1 MKKVQQAIAM
11 PGTLERFFP
20 DPNEAE
26 MIVELRASFAGM
38 WGLGNEDEDTKNI
51 INDAIENP
59 GNYVLKPSKEGGGN
73 NTWGD
78 EIAEK
83 LKAFTKKQL
92 EAHILMQRLK
102 PIVGKVAILYGSIVE
117 AFGLFAEKFADFCI
131 EKRALSPTH
140 ANVINAICSGTITIL
155 GINISGMYA
164 NPIVAWA
171 LTFNCK
177 GISHLGHIS
186 VYWLAPI
193 CAFFATKSAFGDKN
207 DQQEEAENS
216 FDETGKLAN
225 PTNGNGIKKIKYG
238 ESWTPPPPSTP
249 PSLTLSGLVRI

>member
-1 MKKVQQAIAM
+1 MFDVNFVM
-11 PGTLERFFP
+11 DNYGLSGVFLEIVLIELVNAFLFQRAFADPCQLASSYASWLLSRQFFAL
-20 DPNEAE
+20 N
-26 MIVELRASFAGM
+26 LHSQH
-38 WGLGNEDEDTKNI
+38 
-51 INDAIENP
+51 IN
-59 GNYVLKPSKEGGGN
+59 
-73 NTWGD
+73 
-78 EIAEK
+78 
-83 LKAFTKKQL
+83 AFEEECSADLT
-92 EAHILMQRLK
+92 
-102 PIVGKVAILYGSIVE
+102 VAILYGSIVE
-117 AFGLFAEKFADFCI
+117 AFGLFAGKFADFCI

-193 CAFFATKSAFGDKN
+193 CAFFATKTVFGDEN
-207 DQQEEAENS
+207 DQQQEEAEKS

-225 PTNGNGIKKIKYG
+225 PTNGNGTKK
-238 ESWTPPPPSTP
+238 
-249 PSLTLSGLVRI
+249 VN